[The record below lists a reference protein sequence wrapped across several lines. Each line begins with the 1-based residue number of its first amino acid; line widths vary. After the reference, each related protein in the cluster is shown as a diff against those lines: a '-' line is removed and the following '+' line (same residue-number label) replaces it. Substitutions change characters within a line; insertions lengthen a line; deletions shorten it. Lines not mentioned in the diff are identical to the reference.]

1 MDIPTTINFTFF
13 FFFFSEEKEVK
24 EEEEEEEVCELK
36 LKPLL
41 SDSNHSR

>member
-1 MDIPTTINFTFF
+1 MDIPTTINFTL
-13 FFFFSEEKEVK
+13 FFSEEKEVK
-24 EEEEEEEVCELK
+24 EEEEEVCELK

>member
-1 MDIPTTINFTFF
+1 MVMDIPTTINFT

-24 EEEEEEEVCELK
+24 EEEEACELK